1 MFSAA
6 FQCSH
11 VVARAYKALQS
22 FSPLSSKN
30 TDDSRLQRA
39 ITDVTTF
46 DASLTRLFRSWVMP
60 RTADGAIPRKNVSEL
75 EIQKLW
81 LESSRT
87 HRTTAMWNFLKGARM
102 ILLQTLLELLERSHH
117 SYPSSPSTIT
127 SNVSTPR
134 TDGSNSNDD
143 ELIRISLDLI
153 RQTAASIFATVS
165 SLTTHDG
172 SRGPRNAGGYYLLW
186 PLNVIISCRYTAHED
201 KSKAAEVLVYV
212 GKHMGLRHALEIADG
227 YSQYRSFQRK
237 EP

>member
-1 MFSAA
+1 MFSSA

-11 VVARAYKALQS
+11 VVPRAYKALQA
-22 FSPLSSKN
+22 FSPLSYKH

-60 RTADGAIPRKNVSEL
+60 RTADGAIPRKNVSEM

-102 ILLQTLLELLERSHH
+102 ILLQTLLELLDRSHH
-117 SYPSSPSTIT
+117 SSPSSPSTIT
-127 SNVSTPR
+127 SVFSTPYPNHS
-134 TDGSNSNDD
+134 TDNDE

-153 RQTAASIFATVS
+153 CQTAASIFATVS
-165 SLTTHDG
+165 SLTTHDE

-186 PLNVIISCRYTAHED
+186 PLNVIISCKYTSYED
-201 KSKAAEVLVYV
+201 KVKAAEVLVYV
-212 GKHMGLRHALEIADG
+212 GKSMGLRHALEIAEG
-227 YSQYRSFQRK
+227 YVQFRTFQHK
-237 EP
+237 DT